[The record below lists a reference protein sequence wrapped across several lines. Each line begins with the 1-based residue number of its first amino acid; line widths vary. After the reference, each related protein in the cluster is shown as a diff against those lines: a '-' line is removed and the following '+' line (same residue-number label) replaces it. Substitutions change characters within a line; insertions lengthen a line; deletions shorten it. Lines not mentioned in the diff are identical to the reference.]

1 MSGCPKSRSRMRD
14 EWRRSDSRDRRAPP
28 MQTHAEATAA
38 HTPASSQTHAVAAE
52 QTLDTDIGNYNLK
65 DILQLF
71 KMPADFG
78 EADLRRAKRTT
89 MKTHPDT
96 SRLPGDYF
104 RFFCAAYR
112 MLEQIYEF
120 RHSKRL
126 REREL
131 TRRDSALYMNTKYE
145 TETDK
150 EKELLLRDI
159 TKKDDFNEWFNEM
172 FAKAKAGGGAR
183 DEETE
188 RGYEGWLRS
197 NEGLDEGAPSIKQNQ
212 MDAYFEERKAK
223 AAREYALTRHRGVQ
237 ECRSGGGGG
246 GMGGSELDRSGA
258 DVEYAS
264 GVFDKLRYD
273 DLRRAHTESVIP
285 VSTHEELARRP
296 HFASVDDYVSF
307 RDGQNVMAMSE
318 SETKEQLARMATRN
332 SELETQRAFNILK
345 QDEEAQRRQEEW
357 WSTLRTI
364 RHAPVGAQPLR

>member
-1 MSGCPKSRSRMRD
+1 MR
-14 EWRRSDSRDRRAPP
+14 ESWRRNEERDKMTNRSEGNGVGVGVLERR
-28 MQTHAEATAA
+28 MEVQNENKEK
-38 HTPASSQTHAVAAE
+38 SLEV
-52 QTLDTDIGNYNLK
+52 LDTDIGNYNLK
-65 DILQLF
+65 DILCLF
-71 KMPADFG
+71 KIPADFN
-78 EADLRRAKRTT
+78 ESDLRRAKRTT
-89 MKTHPDT
+89 MKTHPDV
-96 SRLPGDYF
+96 SSLPSDYF

-120 RHSKRL
+120 RHSRRL
-126 REREL
+126 REKEL

-145 TETDK
+145 TEVDK

-172 FAKAKAGGGAR
+172 FSKAKSGMH
-183 DEETE
+183 DEETN
-188 RGYEGWLRS
+188 RGYDDWLRS
-197 NEGLDEGAPSIKQNQ
+197 NEGLDEDAPSIRQNQ

-223 AAREYALTRHRGVQ
+223 AAREYALTHHRGVE
-237 ECRSGGGGG
+237 ECRSVGV
-246 GMGGSELDRSGA
+246 GGSELDRSGG

-285 VSTHEELARRP
+285 ISTEEELSRRKQ
-296 HFASVDDYVSF
+296 FTSVEDYSNF

-318 SETKEQLARMATRN
+318 SDAKEHLSRMASRN

-364 RHAPVGAQPLR
+364 RHAPVGAMPLRQ

>member
-1 MSGCPKSRSRMRD
+1 MRD
-14 EWRRSDSRDRRAPP
+14 EWRRSDSRDRRPAHADAHAP
-28 MQTHAEATAA
+28 
-38 HTPASSQTHAVAAE
+38 TPSQTHTAAE

-126 REREL
+126 REKEL

-145 TETDK
+145 TETDR

-172 FAKAKAGGGAR
+172 FAKAKAGGGGGAR

-197 NEGLDEGAPSIKQNQ
+197 NEGVDEGAPSIKQNQ

-237 ECRSGGGGG
+237 ECRSGGGG
-246 GMGGSELDRSGA
+246 MGGSELDRSGG

-296 HFASVDDYVSF
+296 QFESVDDYVSF

-345 QDEEAQRRQEEW
+345 QDEDAQRRQEEW